1 MTRFIEFVIALLI
14 VVVLFLVIG
23 LTLPAKRSFSYST
36 ETNRPMA
43 TVNDLVNGFARF
55 DDWNPILRH
64 DPRARLERSGPTLG
78 KGAKISYFSNDRVV
92 GNGSWEIVESIPGE
106 LVKYEL
112 DNNARG
118 SDKSMTIRLERTGQR
133 NQNVKITQEYRV
145 TYGWD
150 LIGRYAGMYASRNVG
165 DDIKRGLDKMT
176 NLLATI
182 PKFDYS
188 QHPNE
193 FNFVDLPSQ
202 NVLMVTTAAKRNN
215 DEIALAMTNQ
225 VAWIKK
231 VMEANDLVAAGPLRI
246 VTNEFTTATYGF
258 DVVQPVRK
266 RGANE
271 PKPADPEAAAD
282 GAEVEEGEG
291 EEGTESAA
299 ASAEAAADVHAND
312 DALPTDPVD
321 TGPVE
326 SLDVKLEGPVLY
338 EQQPGRRLAMTEY
351 TGPAPGLPRVRDQ
364 LRAWAMTHGAD
375 VTDRPFEEY
384 LDPIKDMVNED
395 ARFKVYWPIK

>member
-1 MTRFIEFVIALLI
+1 MTRVIEFVIALLI
-14 VVVLFLVIG
+14 VIALFLGIA
-23 LTLPAKRSFSYST
+23 LMLPAKRSFSYST

-55 DDWNPILRH
+55 KDWNPIVRH
-64 DPRARLERSGPTLG
+64 DPRVRLTREGPTMG
-78 KGAKISYFSNDRVV
+78 KGARIKYSSNDRVV

-106 LVKYEL
+106 MVKYKL
-112 DNNARG
+112 DNDARG
-118 SDKSMTIRLERTGQR
+118 DNKSMTIRLERTGQR

-145 TYGWD
+145 DYGWD
-150 LIGRYAGMYASRNVG
+150 LLGRYAGMYASRNVG
-165 DDIKRGLDKMT
+165 DDIKRGLDRLT
-176 NLLATI
+176 TLLATV

-188 QHPNE
+188 THPHE
-193 FNFVDLPSQ
+193 FLFTDLPAQ
-202 NVLMVTTAAKRNN
+202 NVLLVTTAAKRNN

-231 VMEANDLVAAGPLRI
+231 VMAANGLVAAGPLRI

-266 RGANE
+266 AVPGE
-271 PKPADPEAAAD
+271 KVPSADAAEDEDVEAAD
-282 GAEVEEGEG
+282 D
-291 EEGTESAA
+291 
-299 ASAEAAADVHAND
+299 AEAADDTATDAAAEPPVADS
-312 DALPTDPVD
+312 
-321 TGPVE
+321 GPIE
-326 SLDVKLEGPVLY
+326 LLSVKLEGPVQY
-338 EQQPGRRLAMTEY
+338 EQQPARRLAMTEF

-384 LDPIKDMVNED
+384 LDPIADMLGED
-395 ARFKVYWPIK
+395 ARFKVYWPVK

>member
-1 MTRFIEFVIALLI
+1 MTRVIEFVIALLI
-14 VVVLFLVIG
+14 VIALFVVIG

-36 ETNRPMA
+36 ETNRPMT

-55 DDWNPILRH
+55 KDWNPLLRH
-64 DPRARLERSGPTLG
+64 DPRVRLTREGETMGVGARIKYES
-78 KGAKISYFSNDRVV
+78 SDRAI

-106 LVKYEL
+106 MVKYKLE
-112 DNNARG
+112 NNARG
-118 SDKSMTIRLERTGQR
+118 DNKSMTIRLERTGQR

-145 TYGWD
+145 DYGWD

-165 DDIKRGLDKMT
+165 DDIKRGLDRLVS
-176 NLLATI
+176 LLATV

-188 QHPNE
+188 THPNE
-193 FNFVDLPSQ
+193 FQFTDLPAQ
-202 NVLMVTTAAKRNN
+202 NVLLVTTAAKRNN

-231 VMEANDLVAAGPLRI
+231 VMAANGLVAAGPLRI
-246 VTNEFTTATYGF
+246 VTNEFTSATYGF

-266 RGANE
+266 AGAGE
-271 PKPADPEAAAD
+271 KVPTPEELAAGTDEAPAADAAAAPEQAPADK
-282 GAEVEEGEG
+282 
-291 EEGTESAA
+291 
-299 ASAEAAADVHAND
+299 
-312 DALPTDPVD
+312 PVD
-321 TGPVE
+321 TGPPE
-326 SLDVKLEGPVLY
+326 ALTVKLEGPVQY
-338 EQQPGRRLAMTEY
+338 EQQPIRRLATTEY

-384 LDPIKDMVNED
+384 LDPIAKMLDED
-395 ARFKVYWPIK
+395 AHFKVYWPVK

>member
-1 MTRFIEFVIALLI
+1 MTRVIEFVIALLI
-14 VVVLFLVIG
+14 VIALFVVIG
-23 LTLPAKRSFSYST
+23 LTLPSKRSFSYST
-36 ETNRPMA
+36 ETNRPMT

-55 DDWNPILRH
+55 KDWNPLLRH
-64 DPRARLERSGPTLG
+64 DPRVRLTREGPAMG
-78 KGAKISYFSNDRVV
+78 VGSIIKYDSNDRVV
-92 GNGSWEIVESIPGE
+92 GKGSWEIVESVPGE
-106 LVKYEL
+106 MVKYKL

-118 SDKSMTIRLERTGQR
+118 DNKSMTIRLERTGQR

-145 TYGWD
+145 DYGWD
-150 LIGRYAGMYASRNVG
+150 LIGRYAGLYASRNVG
-165 DDIKRGLDKMT
+165 DDIKRGLDRLT
-176 NLLATI
+176 SLLATV

-188 QHPNE
+188 LHPHE
-193 FNFVDLPSQ
+193 FHFTDLPAQ
-202 NVLMVTTAAKRNN
+202 NVLLVTTAANRNN

-231 VMEANDLVAAGPLRI
+231 VMAANGLVAAGPLRI

-266 RGANE
+266 AGVGE
-271 PKPADPEAAAD
+271 KVPSADEAAATD
-282 GAEVEEGEG
+282 TPAAEGD
-291 EEGTESAA
+291 AA
-299 ASAEAAADVHAND
+299 TADTAAADAAAAEPV
-312 DALPTDPVD
+312 VD
-321 TGPVE
+321 TGPIE
-326 SLDVKLEGPVLY
+326 ALTVKLEGPVQY
-338 EQQPGRRLAMTEY
+338 EQQPARRLATTEF

-384 LDPIKDMVNED
+384 LDPIADMLGED

>member
-1 MTRFIEFVIALLI
+1 MTRVIEFVIALLI
-14 VVVLFLVIG
+14 VIALFVVIG

-43 TVNDLVNGFARF
+43 TVNDLLNGVARF
-55 DDWNPILRH
+55 KDWNPIVRR
-64 DPRARLERSGPTLG
+64 DPRAHFEISGPTRG
-78 KGAKISYFSNDRVV
+78 QGAKITYTSTDKTI
-92 GNGSWEIVESIPGE
+92 GKGSWEIVESIPGE
-106 LVKYEL
+106 LIRYEL
-112 DNNARG
+112 DNDQRG

-165 DDIKRGLDKMT
+165 DDIKRGLDKLT

-188 QHPNE
+188 THPNE
-193 FNFVDLPSQ
+193 FQMVDLPSQ
-202 NVLMVTTAAKRNN
+202 NVLLVTTAAQRNN
-215 DEIALAMTNQ
+215 DEIATAMTNQ

-231 VMEANDLVAAGPLRI
+231 VMDANGLVPAGPLRI

-258 DVVQPVRK
+258 DVVQPVRR

-271 PKPADPEAAAD
+271 PAPAEDEAEDEAAAE
-282 GAEVEEGEG
+282 GEEEVEES
-291 EEGTESAA
+291 SAQPA
-299 ASAEAAADVHAND
+299 TDEPVAS
-312 DALPTDPVD
+312 
-321 TGPVE
+321 GPVE
-326 SLDVKLEGPVLY
+326 LLTVKLEGPVLY
-338 EQQPGRRLAMTEY
+338 EQQPARRLAMTDY
-351 TGPAPGLPRVRDQ
+351 SGPAPGLPRVRDQ
-364 LRAWAMTHGAD
+364 LRAWAMTRGAD

-384 LDPIKDMVNED
+384 LSPIPEMLAED
-395 ARFKVYWPIK
+395 AHFRVYWPVK